1 MSNYKNVEINYKE
14 KLQESLD
21 ECGEDYILKTNEEL
35 IDIICD
41 FDMGETEFHTVDIER
56 LIKENDKQYEIIDEL
71 IKFVEDKN
79 IELSNKIKSELKYII

>member
-14 KLQESLD
+14 ELQESLD

-79 IELSNKIKSELKYII
+79 IELSNKIKS

>member
-14 KLQESLD
+14 ELQESLD

-56 LIKENDKQYEIIDEL
+56 LIKKNDKQYEIIDEL
-71 IKFVEDKN
+71 IKFIEDKN
-79 IELSNKIKSELKYII
+79 IDLPEKIKYNLKYII

>member
-14 KLQESLD
+14 ELQESLD

-71 IKFVEDKN
+71 IKFIEDKN
-79 IELSNKIKSELKYII
+79 IELTNKIKS

>member
-1 MSNYKNVEINYKE
+1 MNYKE
-14 KLQESLD
+14 ELQESLD

-41 FDMGETEFHTVDIER
+41 FGMGETEFHTVDIER

-71 IKFVEDKN
+71 IKFVED
-79 IELSNKIKSELKYII
+79 

>member
-21 ECGEDYILKTNEEL
+21 EYGEDYILKTNEEL

-41 FDMGETEFHTVDIER
+41 FGCGETEFHTVDIER

-71 IKFVEDKN
+71 IKFIED
-79 IELSNKIKSELKYII
+79 

>member
-1 MSNYKNVEINYKE
+1 MNYKE
-14 KLQESLD
+14 ELQESLD
-21 ECGEDYILKTNEEL
+21 ESGENYILKTNKEL
-35 IDIICD
+35 IDIISD
-41 FDMGETEFHTVDIER
+41 FGMGETEFHTVDIER

>member
-1 MSNYKNVEINYKE
+1 MSNYKNVEINYK
-14 KLQESLD
+14 
-21 ECGEDYILKTNEEL
+21 EEL

-71 IKFVEDKN
+71 IKFIEDKN
-79 IELSNKIKSELKYII
+79 IELSNKIKS

>member
-1 MSNYKNVEINYKE
+1 MSSYKNVEINYKE
-14 KLQESLD
+14 ELQESLD

-35 IDIICD
+35 IDIISD

-71 IKFVEDKN
+71 IKFIEDKN
-79 IELSNKIKSELKYII
+79 IELSNKIKS

>member
-1 MSNYKNVEINYKE
+1 MSNYKNVEINYKKE
-14 KLQESLD
+14 LQESLD
-21 ECGEDYILKTNEEL
+21 EYGEDYILKTNEEL

-71 IKFVEDKN
+71 IKFIEDKN
-79 IELSNKIKSELKYII
+79 IELSNKIKS

>member
-1 MSNYKNVEINYKE
+1 MSNYKNVEINYKKE
-14 KLQESLD
+14 LQESLD
-21 ECGEDYILKTNEEL
+21 ECGEDYILKINEEL

-71 IKFVEDKN
+71 IKFIEDKN
-79 IELSNKIKSELKYII
+79 IELSNKIKS

>member
-21 ECGEDYILKTNEEL
+21 EYGEDYILKTNEEL

-41 FDMGETEFHTVDIER
+41 FGCGETELHTVDIER

-71 IKFVEDKN
+71 IKFIED
-79 IELSNKIKSELKYII
+79 

>member
-14 KLQESLD
+14 ELQESLD
-21 ECGEDYILKTNEEL
+21 EYGEDYILKTNEEL

-41 FDMGETEFHTVDIER
+41 FGCGETEFHTVDIER

-71 IKFVEDKN
+71 IKFIEDKN
-79 IELSNKIKSELKYII
+79 IELSNKIKS

>member
-14 KLQESLD
+14 ELQESLD

-41 FDMGETEFHTVDIER
+41 FDMGETEFHTVDIKR

-71 IKFVEDKN
+71 IKFIEDEN
-79 IELSNKIKSELKYII
+79 IELSNKIKS

>member
-14 KLQESLD
+14 ELQESLD

-56 LIKENDKQYEIIDEL
+56 LIKKNDKQYEIIDEL
-71 IKFVEDKN
+71 IKFIEDKN
-79 IELSNKIKSELKYII
+79 IELSNKIKS

>member
-14 KLQESLD
+14 ELQESLD
-21 ECGEDYILKTNEEL
+21 EYGEDYILKTNEEL

-71 IKFVEDKN
+71 IKFIENKN
-79 IELSNKIKSELKYII
+79 IELSNKIKS

>member
-14 KLQESLD
+14 ELQESLD

-71 IKFVEDKN
+71 IKFIEDKN
-79 IELSNKIKSELKYII
+79 IELSNKIKS

>member
-14 KLQESLD
+14 ELQESLD
-21 ECGEDYILKTNEEL
+21 EYGEDYILKTNEEL

-71 IKFVEDKN
+71 IKFIEDKN
-79 IELSNKIKSELKYII
+79 IELSNKIKS

>member
-14 KLQESLD
+14 ELQESLD
-21 ECGEDYILKTNEEL
+21 ECGEDYILKTNEDL

-71 IKFVEDKN
+71 IKFIEDKN
-79 IELSNKIKSELKYII
+79 IELSNKIKS

>member
-14 KLQESLD
+14 ELQESLD

-35 IDIICD
+35 IDIISD

-71 IKFVEDKN
+71 IKFIEDKN
-79 IELSNKIKSELKYII
+79 IELSNKIKS